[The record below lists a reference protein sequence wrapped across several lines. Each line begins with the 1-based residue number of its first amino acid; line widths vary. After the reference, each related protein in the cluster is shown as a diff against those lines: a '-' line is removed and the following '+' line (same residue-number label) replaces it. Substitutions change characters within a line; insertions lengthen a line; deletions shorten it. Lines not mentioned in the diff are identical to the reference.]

1 MYGKEELLP
10 PPPKKNI
17 STDTEDELL
26 PPPPKKK
33 VSTVSFGETYS
44 SPELDSETPST
55 GKIPTVVDM
64 GDGELLPDNPI
75 LLSRKY
81 NELKALFD
89 LDKKLISNNN

>member
-1 MYGKEELLP
+1 MSRKPIKFDEDGLPIPVKEQQTVSFDSDGLP
-10 PPPKKNI
+10 IPI
-17 STDTEDELL
+17 
-26 PPPPKKK
+26 KKK

-55 GKIPTVVDM
+55 GKIPEVIDF

-81 NELKALFD
+81 NELKGR
-89 LDKKLISNNN
+89 KKLYRR

>member
-1 MYGKEELLP
+1 MSRKPIKFDEDGLPIPVKEQQTVSFDSDGLP
-10 PPPKKNI
+10 IPI
-17 STDTEDELL
+17 
-26 PPPPKKK
+26 KKK

-55 GKIPTVVDM
+55 GKIPIVVDM

-81 NELKALFD
+81 NELKG
-89 LDKKLISNNN
+89 LIS